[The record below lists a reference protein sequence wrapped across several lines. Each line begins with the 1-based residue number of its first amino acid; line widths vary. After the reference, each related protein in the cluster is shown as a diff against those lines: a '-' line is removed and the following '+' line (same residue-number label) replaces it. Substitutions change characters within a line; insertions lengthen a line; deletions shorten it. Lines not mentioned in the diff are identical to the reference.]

1 MFPKEARAGRPL
13 GLSARPSSDLP
24 LLLSLV
30 ERQEWMQA
38 LQQAVAEQRA
48 RARPA
53 GASLLG
59 VRGSEQ
65 PDHAGSLE
73 LRGFKN
79 KLYVTVVGDKVQLYK
94 NLEVRR
100 LGQATE
106 APLPHV
112 WSLSLPLA
120 RLGPEP
126 CICSSAFP
134 ALSPGF
140 CLPSSCL

>member
-1 MFPKEARAGRPL
+1 
-13 GLSARPSSDLP
+13 
-24 LLLSLV
+24 
-30 ERQEWMQA
+30 MQA

-48 RARPA
+48 WARPA
-53 GASLLG
+53 GAFLLG

-126 CICSSAFP
+126 CYLQLRLPCTEPRIFPPLLLPLVSALP
-134 ALSPGF
+134 WPSP
-140 CLPSSCL
+140 